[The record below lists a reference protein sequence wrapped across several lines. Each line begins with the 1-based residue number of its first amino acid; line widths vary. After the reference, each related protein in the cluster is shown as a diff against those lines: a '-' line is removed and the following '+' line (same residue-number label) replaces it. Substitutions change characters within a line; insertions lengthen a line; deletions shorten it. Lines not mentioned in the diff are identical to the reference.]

1 MTPFLRALYNGYS
14 AKQILSH
21 LSKSSPNLFSG
32 ISRATNSGYSDNEIV
47 NHMSNSYA
55 AKNRIDSFSTPAE
68 IYDIERK
75 REVERAAQLA
85 KISGG
90 VLGGL
95 LMSKMLSRGASAAS
109 SAASGVGG
117 SAPLPNPGTPP
128 APRPGP
134 SGRGSAPPTPPAPS
148 AIPGAPIQESPPQIN
163 PTEIFKKFKVD
174 DYIKKVSTL
183 SNKKGEKNTPEGI
196 AYALK
201 SLKLSDEQKKEL
213 KSITNEPLES
223 LVSRF
228 LQQEDSANQMD
239 VDQMQNEGAQDA
251 LQSQEPE
258 VPGIEGTETQQETQL
273 PPSIIDDQVNNTQ
286 DKEQLQEENE
296 VEIEKPKKVK
306 KKPGEGVEVRL
317 SDGSIGKIVSIK
329 NGIAKIDVDGEERH
343 RKIDELEEPVIEK
356 EKLGQMY
363 DEMIKEIPDD
373 KRSSHIMWTGYAP
386 DTKELLYIPHDNSDL
401 YRFVNI
407 PDKIREEIEGALG
420 INKTSGENKYHLWEK
435 GKSGRGAV
443 ISQLIRKL
451 EKENPGQTAHA
462 QKVRQTYSIFEE
474 PKASAKRNEEMDKK
488 VEAVRTLKERE
499 KKNAE
504 KRAKKER
511 KKLSKRKQ
519 K

>member
-1 MTPFLRALYNGYS
+1 MTPYLKALASGYS
-14 AKQILSH
+14 TKQILKH
-21 LSKSSPNLFSG
+21 LAKSSPSLFSR
-32 ISRATNSGYSDNEIV
+32 ISKASNSNYSDDEIV

-55 AKNRIDSFSTPAE
+55 AKNRIDGFTTPRE
-68 IYDIERK
+68 LYDIQQDKEKQRI
-75 REVERAAQLA
+75 AQLA
-85 KISGG
+85 QVAGG

-95 LMSKMLSRGASAAS
+95 LMSKMLSRGASAAAG
-109 SAASGVGG
+109 AASSGG
-117 SAPLPNPGTPP
+117 GEAPLPNTTAP
-128 APRPGP
+128 AAPIPKSAAKG
-134 SGRGSAPPTPPAPS
+134 APPIPTPEAAETPIASQVNPA
-148 AIPGAPIQESPPQIN
+148 
-163 PTEIFKKFKVD
+163 EIFKKFKVD
-174 DYIKKVSTL
+174 DYIKDLSSL
-183 SNKKGEKNTPEGI
+183 SNRKGEKNTPEGI

-201 SLKLSDEQKKEL
+201 SIKLSDEQKKEL

-228 LQQEDSANQMD
+228 LEQGDSTEQMG
-239 VDQMQNEGAQDA
+239 VDQEQLEGAQDS

-273 PPSIIDDQVNNTQ
+273 PPGIINDQVNNIQ
-286 DKEQLQEENE
+286 NEEQLQEENE
-296 VEIEKPKKVK
+296 VEIEKQKKVK

-343 RKIDELEEPVIEK
+343 RKIDELEEPLIEK

-363 DEMIKEIPDD
+363 DEMIAEIPDD
-373 KRSSHIMWTGYAP
+373 KRSSHIMWTGYDP
-386 DTKELLYIPHDNSDL
+386 EKKELFYIPHDGSDL
-401 YRFVNI
+401 YRYVNI
-407 PDKIREEIEGALG
+407 PDKIREEIDLALG
-420 INKTSGENKYHLWEK
+420 INKTSGENKYHAWEK

-443 ISQLIRKL
+443 ISQLIKKL
-451 EKENPGQTAHA
+451 EKENPGESVHA

-474 PKASAKRNEEMDKK
+474 PKASAKRNEQMDKK
-488 VEAVRTLKERE
+488 VKAVRTLKERE

-504 KRAKKER
+504 KRAEKER